1 MATIDYLQN
10 FPASFLNRD
19 ETSNLGKLWKLFSI
33 QLDLLQVEIAKAY
46 LLYVIADQSGYNLDQ
61 IGTIVKQPRGAAETD
76 EEYRI
81 SLYAAIK
88 SRVSSGSIPD
98 ILDVV
103 EIVKTGDASLQTA
116 NIIELFP
123 AKIQVYTNMERL
135 LSDNKKILN
144 DSRAAGVGMIVN
156 YASGV
161 NPFVFD
167 GDSDG
172 AGFGS
177 DAVGFDGG
185 GEFSVVIT

>member
-10 FPASFLNRD
+10 FPKSFLNSD
-19 ETSNLGKLWKLFSI
+19 QTSNIGKLWKLFSI
-33 QLDLLQVEIAKAY
+33 QLDLLQVEIEKMY
-46 LLYVIADQSGYNLDQ
+46 SIYVIASQSGYNLDQ
-61 IGTIVKQPRGAAETD
+61 IGTIVKQPRAAAETD

-88 SRVSSGSIPD
+88 SRISSGSITD
-98 ILDVV
+98 ILEVV
-103 EIVKTGDASLQTA
+103 GVVKEGDPSTEYAK
-116 NIIELFP
+116 IIELFP
-123 AKIQVYTNMERL
+123 AKIQVYTNIARL

-144 DSRAAGVGMIVN
+144 DSRGGGVGMILN

-167 GDSDG
+167 GDDDG
-172 AGFGS
+172 SGFGT

-185 GEFSVVIT
+185 GEFTVVIT

>member
-19 ETSNLGKLWKLFSI
+19 EDSNLGKLWKIFSI

-46 LLYVIADQSGYNLDQ
+46 LLYVIADQAGYNLDQ
-61 IGTIVKQPRGAAETD
+61 IGTMIKQPRGAAETD

-103 EIVKTGDASLQTA
+103 EVVKSGDSTLTA

-123 AKIQVYTNMERL
+123 ATIQVYTNMERL
-135 LSDNKKILN
+135 LSDDKKILN
-144 DSRAAGVGMIVN
+144 DSKAAGVGMILN
-156 YASGV
+156 YATGV

-167 GDSDG
+167 GDDDG
-172 AGFGS
+172 SGFGS

-185 GEFSVVIT
+185 GEFTVVIT

>member
-61 IGTIVKQPRGAAETD
+61 IGTVVKQPRGAAETD

-98 ILDVV
+98 ILEVV
-103 EIVKTGDASLQTA
+103 EIVKSDGETLTA

-123 AKIQVYTNMERL
+123 AKIQIFTNIERL

-144 DSRAAGVGMIVN
+144 DSRAAGIGMILN

>member
-10 FPASFLNRD
+10 FPVSFLNR
-19 ETSNLGKLWKLFSI
+19 ETDSNLGKLWDLFSV
-33 QLDLLQVEIAKAY
+33 QLDLLKAEITKAY
-46 LLYVIADQSGYNLDQ
+46 LLHVISEQSGYNLDQ
-61 IGTIVKQPRGAAETD
+61 IGTLVKQNRGVAETD
-76 EEYRI
+76 EDYRI

-88 SRVSSGSIPD
+88 SRISSGSIPD

-103 EIVKTGDASLQTA
+103 EVVKAEDSTLTA
-116 NIIELFP
+116 KIIELFP
-123 AKIQVYTNMERL
+123 AKIQVYTNMEKL
-135 LSDNKKILN
+135 LSNNKKILN
-144 DSRAAGVGMIVN
+144 DSKAAGVGLILN

-167 GDSDG
+167 GDDDG

-185 GEFSVVIT
+185 GEFTVVIT